1 MDYFPGG
8 DLGKRLEYL
17 GSFPEDTARNCAA
30 QIVLMLAEL
39 RSLGIVH
46 RDLKPQNIL
55 INSDGKLQLIDF
67 GLSAGGFDERQL
79 EHEEYVGGTA
89 GYMPPE
95 VQYGQST
102 SYSGDYWALGCMI
115 YEFLYGIPPFNTKL
129 ETDTLFATLHNEV
142 VFQDDED
149 FQWSEDSKDLIRGL
163 LNKDP
168 NKRLGNNS
176 IDEIKQHK
184 WFSSI
189 DWTNVPNVPEIPNV
203 PEEEKPP
210 FNFNGEQF
218 EDIRADIDE
227 AYRLSSK
234 SSGEIAL
241 TTYDDSGDELSNFVQ
256 VSDQAALELNQKAAE
271 QKGTRYAKFQNS
283 LPLINL
289 KETSSIIP
297 IQDKA
302 VLDFTLPKSRTPH
315 STHKSPFLFMDQ
327 IPKPDDD
334 TNN

>member
-17 GSFPEDTARNCAA
+17 GSFPEETSRKCAA
-30 QIVLMLAEL
+30 QIVLMLDEL

-55 INSDGKLQLIDF
+55 IDQKGKLQLIDF

-79 EHEEYVGGTA
+79 EYEDFVGGTA

-115 YEFLYGIPPFNTKL
+115 YEFLYGIPPFNKAL
-129 ETDTLFATLHNEV
+129 EADTLLATLHNDV
-142 VFQDDED
+142 VFENDED
-149 FQWSEDSKDLIRGL
+149 FVWSEDSKDLIRKL

-168 NKRLGNNS
+168 NKRLGSNS
-176 IDEIKQHK
+176 IEEIKQHP

-189 DWTNVPNVPEIPNV
+189 NWNHVPNVPEIPSV
-203 PEEEKPP
+203 PGSLKKPFD
-210 FNFNGEQF
+210 FNSKQF

-227 AYRLSSK
+227 AYRIAAK

-241 TTYDDSGDELSNFVQ
+241 TSYDDSADELSDFVQ
-256 VSDQAALELNQKAAE
+256 VSDTATIELNQKAVE
-271 QKGTRYAKFQNS
+271 KTGNRKYTMFQNS
-283 LPLINL
+283 LPVIEL
-289 KETSSIIP
+289 KNQPSP
-297 IQDKA
+297 LDPGNAQR
-302 VLDFTLPKSRTPH
+302 LDFVLPKSRTPL
-315 STHKSPFLFMDQ
+315 STFKGPFSQTDQ
-327 IPKPDDD
+327 LKQPPI
-334 TNN
+334 